1 MDAVLPTA
9 TERAPKSSHLNSTL
23 KRTQNFEI
31 RKGELIEENEHEVF

>member
-9 TERAPKSSHLNSTL
+9 TERAPKSSDLNSTP

-31 RKGELIEENEHEVF
+31 GKGEVMEENEHEVF